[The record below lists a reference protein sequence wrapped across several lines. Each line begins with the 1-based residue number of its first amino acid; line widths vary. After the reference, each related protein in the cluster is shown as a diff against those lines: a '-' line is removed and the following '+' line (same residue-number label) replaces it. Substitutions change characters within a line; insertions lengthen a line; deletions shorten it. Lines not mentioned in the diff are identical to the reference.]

1 MPRLASPVLLLL
13 LAACSAPIG
22 VESRRERDPRTEACR
37 TEATRLVQWRDRGQ
51 LMRTDETESS
61 RGTTTIAPQSR
72 VESDRFGQQME
83 RDRLVRECLAASPP
97 GARAGAR

>member
-1 MPRLASPVLLLL
+1 MPRPVSPALLLL
-13 LAACSAPIG
+13 LAACSAPFG
-22 VESRRERDPRTEACR
+22 TESRRERDPRAEACR

-72 VESDRFGQQME
+72 VESERFGQQME
-83 RDRLVRECLAASPP
+83 RDRLTRECLAANPP
-97 GARAGAR
+97 GGGAGAR